1 MAEAYVRDSTD
12 QQDVDHQRY
21 GVLVSARTRRRGPLV
36 GPARLARAGGGRL
49 LTAPT
54 QGGDLVRCA
63 DVHRIVRSTQTVP
76 PLPLLWWGVRATLPC
91 KPHPNEEPRRETEK
105 AATRALSVRP

>member
-1 MAEAYVRDSTD
+1 MRHLLAEFLDAACRNVQRAAQGPSTGPGGTHSD
-12 QQDVDHQRY
+12 EMRPEMFCHVILA
-21 GVLVSARTRRRGPLV
+21 GVSDITE
-36 GPARLARAGGGRL
+36 
-49 LTAPT
+49 
-54 QGGDLVRCA
+54 
-63 DVHRIVRSTQTVP
+63 QTVP